1 MSGPIGEIAGKGAQG
16 AIAKVGAS
24 ILEIGIKKGIE
35 FVKDRQAWADLFL
48 KYETKYLER
57 YGIVKLLGMKKGL
70 SLDQVYTGVRILDDV
85 SIRQFE
91 SLEAL
96 EKIYRERGIRRL
108 QQGGCRL
115 GEDGEPENG
124 IQVANQYSCLMV
136 LGGPGAGKSTF
147 LRRIGLAA
155 ARGEARFFEHDCIP
169 VMLELKQLKEAEVDL
184 QSAVALEFA
193 NVGFDFSKDFVE
205 ESLQQGKLLVLF
217 DGLDEVPKANQDK
230 VIDAI
235 QNFVNR
241 YDNNRFMASCR
252 VAAYRS
258 SFQNFTEIE
267 LADFDDK
274 QIKQFIHNWFT
285 TDIDRENNTASQC
298 WMLLNEDSQK
308 SAKELAQTPLL
319 LTFLCIYYDKKQS
332 FAAYRATLYRT
343 ALDIL
348 LEEWAAEK
356 RIRHAPVYEGLNT
369 ELEKVMLAEIAYK
382 GFVNDQLF
390 FTQQEL
396 LDQIKKFLED
406 SVDKPKYLDSRRV
419 LDEIAAQ
426 QGILVE
432 RAEDF
437 YSFSHLTLQEY
448 LVAQHISRT
457 DDADQSYEAIV
468 RNYLS
473 PMDYAGQSLIE
484 LLKQQRAKQRWQ
496 EVLLLVPGLLQKA
509 DRMLK
514 LMHQIADQEV
524 AASPLQALLT
534 WTEQVTANSK
544 STVPPHAKRSIALT
558 LAINC
563 TKLLDNHQ
571 SVSFLAKWSACEL
584 IRVFDCDL
592 NYALNLVYVLKEFC
606 YPLCEDFDLALSKAD
621 DSVSKLV
628 SSLRSNLHQVFNDSI
643 SFDLLIDELVD
654 LHWPYV
660 SNEVD
665 EFCDDLPSLWGYH
678 LQLDVESIRF
688 SIQEVL
694 ALTNYLYIN
703 ELMVR
708 CKQESVRVSSNVWKE
723 IESHMLLPS
732 KVE

>member
-24 ILEIGIKKGIE
+24 ILEKLVEKGIE

-48 KYETKYLER
+48 RYETKYLER
-57 YGIVKLLGMKKGL
+57 YGIVKLLGMKRGL
-70 SLDQVYTGVRILDDV
+70 ALDQVYTGVRILDDV

-169 VMLELKQLKEAEVDL
+169 VMLELKQFKETEVNL
-184 QSAVALEFA
+184 QSAIAQEFA
-193 NVGFDFSKDFVE
+193 NVGFDFSQDFVE
-205 ESLQQGKLLVLF
+205 EALQQGKLLVLF

-285 TDIDRENNTASQC
+285 TDIDQANNTAEQC
-298 WMLLNEDSQK
+298 WNLLNEDSQA

-332 FAAYRATLYRT
+332 FAAHRATLYRT

-356 RIRHAPVYEGLNT
+356 RIRHEPVYEGLNT

-382 GFVNDQLF
+382 GFINDQLF

-396 LDQIKKFLED
+396 LDQITQFLED

-432 RAEDF
+432 RAEDI

-448 LVAQHISRT
+448 LVAQHISNT
-457 DDADQSYEAIV
+457 DDVTQSYEAIV
-468 RNYLS
+468 QQYLT
-473 PMDYAGQSLIE
+473 
-484 LLKQQRAKQRWQ
+484 QQRWR
-496 EVLLLVPGLLQKA
+496 EVLLLVPGLLSKA
-509 DRMLK
+509 DRMLQ
-514 LMHQIADQEV
+514 LMQKIADQEIGSS
-524 AASPLQALLT
+524 ALQRLLLAV
-534 WTEQVTANSK
+534 EEATANAEHELSPV
-544 STVPPHAKRSIALT
+544 TRRSIAL
-558 LAINC
+558 
-563 TKLLDNHQ
+563 
-571 SVSFLAKWSACEL
+571 F
-584 IRVFDCDL
+584 
-592 NYALNLVYVLKEFC
+592 
-606 YPLCEDFDLALSKAD
+606 YPLDRASNRALGRASAFDRARAFDLALALARAFD
-621 DSVSKLV
+621 LARALV
-628 SSLRSNLHQVFNDSI
+628 S
-643 SFDLLIDELVD
+643 DLD
-654 LHWPYV
+654 
-660 SNEVD
+660 
-665 EFCDDLPSLWGYH
+665 
-678 LQLDVESIRF
+678 
-688 SIQEVL
+688 L
-694 ALTNYLYIN
+694 ALASASASDRASDLDRDLARALASDLSQADLQALGKYLYIN
-703 ELMVR
+703 ELIVR
-708 CKQESVRVSSNVWKE
+708 CKQAAVRVSRNVWE
-723 IESHMLLPS
+723 ELESRMLLPPNAES
-732 KVE
+732 QVSDQ

>member
-1 MSGPIGEIAGKGAQG
+1 MSGPLGEMAGKGGQG

-24 ILEIGIKKGIE
+24 ILEKLLEKGVE
-35 FVKDRQAWADLFL
+35 FVKDRQTWADLFL
-48 KYETKYLER
+48 RYETKYLER
-57 YGIVKLLGMKKGL
+57 YGIVKLLGMKQGL

-96 EKIYRERGIRRL
+96 EETYKERGIRRL

-124 IQVANQYSCLMV
+124 IQVANQYPCLMV

-155 ARGEARFFEHDCIP
+155 ARGEAQFFEHDCIP
-169 VMLELKQLKEAEVDL
+169 VMLELKQFKEAEVDL
-184 QSAVALEFA
+184 QSAVAQEFA
-193 NVGFDFSKDFVE
+193 NVGFDFSQPFVE
-205 ESLQQGKLLVLF
+205 EALQQGKLLVLF

-274 QIKQFIHNWFT
+274 QIQQFIYNWFT
-285 TDIDRENNTASQC
+285 TDIDQANNTAKQC
-298 WMLLNEDSQK
+298 WNLLNEDSQT

-332 FAAYRATLYRT
+332 FAAHRATLYRT

-356 RIRHAPVYEGLNT
+356 RIRHEPVYEGLNT
-369 ELEKVMLAEIAYK
+369 ELEKVMLAEIAYE

-396 LDQIKKFLED
+396 LDQIKQFLED

-432 RAEDF
+432 RAEDV

-448 LVAQHISRT
+448 LVAQHISQ
-457 DDADQSYEAIV
+457 DYDAVV
-468 RNYLS
+468 RQYLT
-473 PMDYAGQSLIE
+473 E
-484 LLKQQRAKQRWQ
+484 QRWR
-496 EVLLLVPGLLQKA
+496 EVLMLLPGLLPKA
-509 DRMLK
+509 DK
-514 LMHQIADQEV
+514 LLLLMSQIAE
-524 AASPLQALLT
+524 QAISFLGVHTLLA
-534 WTEQVTANSK
+534 WVEKVTAKSESK
-544 STVPPHAKRSIALT
+544 LSSVSKRCIALALASDLASTCVSNCTRTHILLAKASTRAST
-558 LAINC
+558 LASTSDSDHASVLASTSVFARASVLATSCSHNLVSARAL
-563 TKLLDNHQ
+563 TKASAQVLTSTYDLVQVFNAPVNFISLLAALKSSLLPRPDNQESLEHLQ
-571 SVSFLAKWSACEL
+571 TFYRHLPQLWCE
-584 IRVFDCDL
+584 
-592 NYALNLVYVLKEFC
+592 ALNLDSAILSLSEA
-606 YPLCEDFDLALSKAD
+606 EAQALD
-621 DSVSKLV
+621 
-628 SSLRSNLHQVFNDSI
+628 
-643 SFDLLIDELVD
+643 
-654 LHWPYV
+654 
-660 SNEVD
+660 
-665 EFCDDLPSLWGYH
+665 
-678 LQLDVESIRF
+678 
-688 SIQEVL
+688 
-694 ALTNYLYIN
+694 NYLYIH
-703 ELMVR
+703 ELMVH
-708 CKQESVRVSSNVWKE
+708 CKQASVRVSRDVWEE
-723 IESHMLLPS
+723 IESRMLLPPKEES
-732 KVE
+732 LAL

>member
-24 ILEIGIKKGIE
+24 ILEKLVDKGIE
-35 FVKDRQAWADLFL
+35 FVKDRQTWADLL
-48 KYETKYLER
+48 LRYETKYLER

-70 SLDQVYTGVRILDDV
+70 ALDQVYTGVRILDDV

-96 EKIYRERGIRRL
+96 EENYRERGLRRL
-108 QQGGCRL
+108 QQVGCRL

-169 VMLELKQLKEAEVDL
+169 VMLELKQFKEAEVDL
-184 QSAVALEFA
+184 QSAVAQEFT
-193 NVGFDFSKDFVE
+193 NVGFDFSKNFVE
-205 ESLQQGKLLVLF
+205 EALQQGKLLVLF

-258 SFQNFTEIE
+258 SFHNFTEIE
-267 LADFDDK
+267 LADFDDD
-274 QIKQFIHNWFT
+274 QIQQFIHNWFT
-285 TDIDRENNTASQC
+285 TDIDRANNTAEQC
-298 WMLLNEDSQK
+298 WNLLNEDSQK

-332 FAAYRATLYRT
+332 FAAHRATLYRT

-356 RIRHAPVYEGLNT
+356 RIRHEPVYEGLNT

-396 LDQIKKFLED
+396 LDQIKQFLED
-406 SVDKPKYLDSRRV
+406 SVDKPKYLDSRKV

-432 RAEDF
+432 RAEDV

-448 LVAQHISRT
+448 LVAQHISNT
-457 DDADQSYEAIV
+457 DDATQSYEAIV
-468 RNYLS
+468 R
-473 PMDYAGQSLIE
+473 QHLI
-484 LLKQQRAKQRWQ
+484 QQRWR
-496 EVLLLVPGLLQKA
+496 EVLLLVPGLLPKA
-509 DRMLK
+509 DKVLQ
-514 LMHQIADQEV
+514 LMHQIAIQEINST
-524 AASPLQALLT
+524 ALQRLLLAV
-534 WTEQVTANSK
+534 EEVTANAEQEFS
-544 STVPPHAKRSIALT
+544 STTRRSIALANT
-558 LAINC
+558 FNTFTFTHGCTNALANVLDLANALANALAHTNALILAHAFVLANVNALALVRAFDSEGVLVLARNLEQVHNLVRIYNSSINFSS
-563 TKLLDNHQ
+563 LLRELE
-571 SVSFLAKWSACEL
+571 SVSFQLQKDQISPERLQIFATRLPQLFFEA
-584 IRVFDCDL
+584 V
-592 NYALNLVYVLKEFC
+592 NL
-606 YPLCEDFDLALSKAD
+606 D
-621 DSVSKLV
+621 SKL
-628 SSLRSNLHQVFNDSI
+628 SSLSEADWQAFGR
-643 SFDLLIDELVD
+643 
-654 LHWPYV
+654 
-660 SNEVD
+660 
-665 EFCDDLPSLWGYH
+665 
-678 LQLDVESIRF
+678 
-688 SIQEVL
+688 
-694 ALTNYLYIN
+694 YLYIN
-703 ELMVR
+703 ELIVR
-708 CKQESVRVSSNVWKE
+708 CKQAAVRVSRNVWE
-723 IESHMLLPS
+723 DLESRMLLPPI
-732 KVE
+732 VESQVLDK